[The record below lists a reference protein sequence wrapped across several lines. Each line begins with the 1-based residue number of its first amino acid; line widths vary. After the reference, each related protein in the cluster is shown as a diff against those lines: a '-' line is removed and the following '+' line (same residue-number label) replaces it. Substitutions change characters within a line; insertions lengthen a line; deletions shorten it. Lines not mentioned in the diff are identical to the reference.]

1 MVVRQFVQPG
11 SDTKGLD
18 NLSLDSK
25 QVSHFIFL
33 LASRNQENFPSHSFW
48 KFRALFLSVLE
59 PEVDGSGL
67 TFDCEGLS
75 GVSAVFSD
83 VVSST
88 NFLFLK
94 LPDIKSVNRI

>member
-1 MVVRQFVQPG
+1 MRVLVRQFVQPV

-18 NLSLDSK
+18 NK
-25 QVSHFIFL
+25 QVSHFIFP

-48 KFRALFLSVLE
+48 KFRDLFLAMLE
-59 PEVDGSGL
+59 PEVDGSGS
-67 TFDCEGLS
+67 TFDCGGLS
-75 GVSAVFSD
+75 GVSAVFSH
-83 VVSST
+83 VVSSA